1 MGKKSYSLK
10 REESNDKLLNNF
22 MCEPESSKN
31 QSRYCGNTTF
41 LLWIK
46 NFKNCKRLSIKKYQA
61 EQKMRM
67 RQGLETRS
75 MQELFKP
82 PNSISVFR
90 CQKFWKIIDFYF

>member
-1 MGKKSYSLK
+1 
-10 REESNDKLLNNF
+10 

-31 QSRYCGNTTF
+31 QSRYWGNITF

-46 NFKNCKRLSIKKYQA
+46 NFKNRKRLSIKEYQA

-90 CQKFWKIIDFYF
+90 CQKFWEIIDFYF